1 MPQTVSLRRSGD
13 GPRRRAHVCNFA
25 TAEELVEDSGMTSLR
40 RSPEKIRLPLG
51 FSFSAVAAGI
61 KVSGRPDLALVDVWG
76 RAPLRQAQGRLSP
89 VQAQRSLAAAG
100 GATAAALFTKNRVV
114 AAPVEVGRASL
125 LATGGRIRA
134 VVVNSGNANCA
145 TGRAGIQACE
155 GVCRE
160 AGKLFGVPATEIFPS
175 STGIIG
181 VRLPAE
187 KIRAKLPELVVL
199 AARSPSQ
206 RGVLAFAHAIMTT
219 DTRAKIASA
228 RFRVNA
234 RDVTVLGVAKG
245 AGMIHPQLAT
255 MLVYL
260 FTDVGA
266 SPRDLQ
272 SLLRE
277 ACDQSLN
284 CMSIDGDTSTNDT
297 VLLVA
302 SGASGTRVK
311 DVRVRKKMS
320 AALTAVCQS
329 LAEQIVSDGEGVQHV
344 IRLFVEQ
351 ARGREEALLVAR
363 TIAHSMLV
371 KTAWAGADPNW
382 GRILAAVGRCGAPID
397 PSRVQ
402 IFIGS
407 QKVCRNGVA
416 CSFNERQAHR
426 SLAQPVSDIRVQLRR
441 GQHSVRFL
449 TADLTAEYVR
459 INADYST

>member
-1 MPQTVSLRRSGD
+1 M
-13 GPRRRAHVCNFA
+13 
-25 TAEELVEDSGMTSLR
+25 TALR
-40 RSPEKIRLPLG
+40 RSPEKIRLPRG

-61 KVSGRPDLALVDVWG
+61 KVSGRPDLALVEVWG
-76 RAPLRQAQGRLSP
+76 RAPSRACPERSRR
-89 VQAQRSLAAAG
+89 VQSERTGVPDKPDVGLTGWRSSAAAG
-100 GATAAALFTKNRVV
+100 GATAAALFTTNRVV
-114 AAPVEVGRASL
+114 AAPVEIGRAAL
-125 LATGGRIRA
+125 LSTGGRVRA

-155 GVCRE
+155 RVCRE
-160 AGKLFGVPATEIFPS
+160 AGSLFGVPAAEIFPS

-181 VRLPAE
+181 VRLPVE
-187 KIRAKLPELVVL
+187 KIRAKLPELI
-199 AARSPSQ
+199 AARSSSQ
-206 RGVLAFAHAIMTT
+206 RGALAFAHAIMTT
-219 DTRAKIASA
+219 DTRPKLASV
-228 RFRVNA
+228 RFRA
-234 RDVTVLGVAKG
+234 SSTGGSKEVTVLGIAKG

-260 FTDVGA
+260 LTDVDA
-266 SPRDLQ
+266 SPRELQ
-272 SLLRE
+272 PLLRE
-277 ACDQSLN
+277 ACDHSLN

-297 VLLVA
+297 VLLLA
-302 SGASGTRVK
+302 SGASRVRVRTK
-311 DVRVRKKMS
+311 DVRTRKKLS

-351 ARGREEALLVAR
+351 ARDREEALLVAR

-407 QKVCRNGVA
+407 QKVCRNGIA
-416 CSFNERQAHR
+416 CAFNERQAHR
-426 SLAQPVSDIRVQLRR
+426 TLAQPVCDIRVQLRR
-441 GQHSVRFL
+441 GQQSVRFL
-449 TADLTAEYVR
+449 TTDLTAEYVR